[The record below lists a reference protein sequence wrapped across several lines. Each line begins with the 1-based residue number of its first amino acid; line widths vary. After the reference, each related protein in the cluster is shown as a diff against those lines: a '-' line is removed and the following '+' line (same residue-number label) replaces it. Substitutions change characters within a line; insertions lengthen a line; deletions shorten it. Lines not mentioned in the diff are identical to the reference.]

1 MQIFVHVFDPL
12 PALLIIGC
20 FRKNRSGM
28 RQDVTAFPR
37 TFAERIEERLLDVN
51 EGGKQTLLLKLSADR
66 GLDLARL
73 SE

>member
-1 MQIFVHVFDPL
+1 MT
-12 PALLIIGC
+12 ALLIIGC
-20 FRKNRSGM
+20 FRKNHSGT

-37 TFAERIEERLLDVN
+37 TFAERIEERLLDVS

-66 GLDLARL
+66 GFDLARL